1 MNFLTKLFAHRGP
14 AKAAE
19 SKEENQGHP
28 CRTRSEDNA
37 TPTTEK
43 RSKSDIAFICLNTAM
58 MAGLIRLAYTRY
70 MEESNRLASG
80 QLPALDAFF
89 SGTYV
94 ISTYIILAAL
104 PFSVFLAYKLA
115 SMNR

>member
-1 MNFLTKLFAHRGP
+1 MKPITSILAAILSFAAVCAP
-14 AKAAE
+14 AE
-19 SKEENQGHP
+19 SKEQNHGH
-28 CRTRSEDNA
+28 
-37 TPTTEK
+37 PTTEK

-58 MAGLIRLAYTRY
+58 MAVLIRLAYTRH

-80 QLPALDAFF
+80 QLPVLDAFF

-94 ISTYIILAAL
+94 ISTHIILAAL

-115 SMNR
+115 NMNRRPPHQK